1 MRDSNDRQYT
11 KEWLQYERQQ
21 PMYDSSIDD
30 FFAKVFQIAPSKTL
44 EDDFKEAV
52 TEWVKGH
59 GILGLDNFPILST
72 SFLNF
77 QYGT

>member
-30 FFAKVFQIAPSKTL
+30 FFAKVFQIAPLKTL

-52 TEWVKGH
+52 TEWV
-59 GILGLDNFPILST
+59 
-72 SFLNF
+72 
-77 QYGT
+77 

>member
-30 FFAKVFQIAPSKTL
+30 FFAKVFHK
-44 EDDFKEAV
+44 
-52 TEWVKGH
+52 
-59 GILGLDNFPILST
+59 
-72 SFLNF
+72 
-77 QYGT
+77 YM